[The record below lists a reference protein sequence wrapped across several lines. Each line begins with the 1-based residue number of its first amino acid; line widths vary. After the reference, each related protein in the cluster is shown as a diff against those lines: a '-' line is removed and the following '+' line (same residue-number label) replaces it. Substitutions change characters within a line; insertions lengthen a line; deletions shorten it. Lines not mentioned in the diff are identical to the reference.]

1 MIGSERAEAPSR
13 RESLGRS
20 VTTTYGIVR
29 GTLMADSLQ
38 PTETEIVLRTPG
50 RFVCDAEM
58 DFTPMIDM
66 VFLLLIFFLVASKID
81 QATSVKLPPA
91 RHGVAIAQENAII
104 VIVKKGSGNS
114 VIVSRRDGT
123 AFSTDLETQEAE
135 IGTYVE
141 AGLSG
146 SPPFER
152 PMDTIILKAEGN
164 VREGDVH
171 RVAQAIGRVT
181 DTPLLNYAVVEQL

>member
-1 MIGSERAEAPSR
+1 MSEIPAPQNFEIPVRSRA
-13 RESLGRS
+13 
-20 VTTTYGIVR
+20 
-29 GTLMADSLQ
+29 
-38 PTETEIVLRTPG
+38 
-50 RFVCDAEM
+50 RFVSDSEM
-58 DFTPMIDM
+58 DITSMIDM

-104 VIVKKGSGNS
+104 VIIKKGTGDR
-114 VIVSRRDGT
+114 VIVARRDGT

-135 IGTYVE
+135 IAAYVE

-146 SPPFER
+146 SAPFER
-152 PMDTIILKAEGN
+152 PMDTIIVKAEGD
-164 VREGDVH
+164 VKEGDVD

>member
-1 MIGSERAEAPSR
+1 
-13 RESLGRS
+13 
-20 VTTTYGIVR
+20 
-29 GTLMADSLQ
+29 
-38 PTETEIVLRTPG
+38 
-50 RFVCDAEM
+50 M
-58 DFTPMIDM
+58 DITPMIDM

-91 RHGVAIAQENAII
+91 RRGVAIAQENAII

-114 VIVSRRDGT
+114 VVVARRDGT
-123 AFSTDLETQEAE
+123 AFSADLETQEEE
-135 IGTYVE
+135 IAAYVE

-152 PMDTIILKAEGN
+152 PMDTIIVKAEGS
-164 VREGDVH
+164 VKEGDVA

-181 DTPLLNYAVVEQL
+181 DTPMLNYAVVEQL